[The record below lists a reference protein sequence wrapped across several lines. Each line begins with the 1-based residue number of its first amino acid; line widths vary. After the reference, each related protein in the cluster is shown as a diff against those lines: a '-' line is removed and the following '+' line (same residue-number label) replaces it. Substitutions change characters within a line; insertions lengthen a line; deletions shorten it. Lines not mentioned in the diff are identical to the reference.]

1 MQKWML
7 KNFEPLVKE
16 DINEQETGLIERM
29 ADEIDRIAPSYV
41 QEWED
46 ARSIEREYFHLL
58 SFSCSR

>member
-29 ADEIDRIAPSYV
+29 ADEIDRVAPSYV

-46 ARSIEREYFHLL
+46 ARNTEREYFHLF